1 MSEATEQPK
10 QANES
15 FLDLVNRGEKGW
27 KSYCLTILIIIAFWI
42 LGSGTVMIGV
52 YGTSPEGTPF
62 DGTNP
67 YLDFIAL
74 NLLFVTVLLGLWVGL
89 RRAHKRSL
97 RTLITPYA
105 HIRWKRVFQGFGLQM
120 GMAVVVTIIDAI
132 IFPGTYTYT
141 LDPERFYKFAIL
153 VILLTPFQTTTEELI
168 ARSYFLQILGHF
180 TRHPIALV
188 ILNALPF
195 ALLHFMNP
203 EIAAHGIVPMMAF
216 YFVVGAF
223 LALVTLKD
231 NGAELAL
238 GIHAAN
244 NMFAAIFVNYK
255 DSALPTNT
263 VFTAGFVNV
272 WFGLISYIVAAAI
285 MYWILFRNSQPTTPF
300 YRANENTESN

>member
-1 MSEATEQPK
+1 MSDTTEQPE
-10 QANES
+10 QPEEMGTA
-15 FLDLVNRGEKGW
+15 FLDLVNKGETNW
-27 KSYCLTILIIIAFWI
+27 KNYGLTFLIIVAFWI

-67 YLDFIAL
+67 YSDFIAL
-74 NLLFVTVLLGLWVGL
+74 NLLFITVLLGLWVGL

-97 RTLITPYA
+97 RTLVTPYKN
-105 HIRWKRVFQGFGLQM
+105 IRWGRILQGFGLQM
-120 GMAVVVTIIDAI
+120 GLGVIVTIIDAI

-141 LDPERFYKFAIL
+141 LDPDRFYKFAIL
-153 VILLTPFQTTTEELI
+153 VILLTPFQTTAEELI
-168 ARSYFLQILGHF
+168 ARSYFLQLLGHF

-203 EIAAHGIVPMMAF
+203 EIAAHGLVPMMAF

-244 NMFAAIFVNYK
+244 NMFAAIFVNYEG
-255 DSALPTNT
+255 SALPTNT

-272 WFGLISYIVAAAI
+272 WFGLISYIISAAI
-285 MYWILFRNSQPTTPF
+285 MYWILFRNQEPLTPF
-300 YRANENTESN
+300 YRSTENQ